1 MQDMEKVFKEL
12 LDAIR
17 KESTDF
23 DKDGN
28 CQTTVHA
35 VPQIEKKNQQQTGVV
50 CRNDISKI
58 VTAGLPA
65 CLN

>member
-1 MQDMEKVFKEL
+1 MQDMGKVFKEL

-28 CQTTVHA
+28 CQITVHA
-35 VPQIEKKNQQQTGVV
+35 VPQIEKKNRQQTGIV
-50 CRNDISKI
+50 CRNNVSEI

-65 CLN
+65 CLD